1 MFFGNKHTAWWKA
14 GAVSV
19 LLILL
24 VLTVVLGERFTPFG
38 SGGDQAPS
46 IEAGQTANA
55 GDGTGLNGAEAT
67 DPAKQQVS
75 KEPEIT
81 PEQYDVALIGS
92 EVEGLYLARSA
103 ADLGLKVIVLDPREK
118 AGGQLLLGEMLFLDE
133 TRDDDYRTLVQGE
146 AKKLFD
152 GFRNGTIRKL
162 PEFQKVYDGLM
173 KDIPLESG
181 IQIAGIQKEDGKQA
195 VKSIDIVTKEGVSR
209 RIKASYWVENSD
221 YAALVSQLDGVT
233 RLPGLEKFYG
243 QSEIEYM
250 SSGMMLKFKNVDWK
264 KFTTHFHSISAEE
277 RSKLYGYGVVNESFI
292 IGLTGVT
299 NKYKATNDRVFL
311 RGLNAV
317 YQRDGDVIINA
328 FLIYTVDPSKPES
341 IAEALELG
349 RKETPLIRD
358 HFRKHIVGWENA
370 EVNGYP
376 EYLYIREYNHY
387 ETEYVLQV
395 SDMLAGNM
403 FADNVSIAGYP
414 LDLQGTSANK
424 WGIEMGR
431 PDKYG
436 MPLRSFLLK
445 NYENVIMAGKNV
457 GASAI
462 AYGSARIQPNTM
474 AAAESIGVILG
485 QIHGKKKLRDV
496 TDEDMKEFHK
506 LLEEKYRIK
515 LTGMKA
521 NNKIAGWTDEEIRK
535 LNSGEITYPAYI
547 KTRKAK

>member
-14 GAVSV
+14 GAVAL

-24 VLTVVLGERFTPFG
+24 GITLLLGERFTE
-38 SGGDQAPS
+38 SRAGGDQAPVV
-46 IEAGQTANA
+46 EVGQTVNTGEGGASSN
-55 GDGTGLNGAEAT
+55 GTEAT
-67 DPAKQQVS
+67 EPTKPQ
-75 KEPEIT
+75 EPEILS
-81 PEQYDVALIGS
+81 EHYDVALIGS

-118 AGGQLLLGEMLFLDE
+118 PGGQLLLGEMLFLDE
-133 TRDDDYRTLVQGE
+133 TRDDDYRSLVQGE

-162 PEFQKVYDGLM
+162 PEFQKVYDDLI
-173 KDIPLESG
+173 KDIPIESG
-181 IQIAGIQKEDGKQA
+181 IQIASVRKEEGKQA

-209 RIKASYWVENSD
+209 RIEASYWVENSD

-250 SSGMMLKFKNVDWK
+250 SAGMMLKFKNVDWK

-277 RSKLYGYGVVNESFI
+277 RSKQYGYGVVNESFI
-292 IGLTGVT
+292 VGLTGVT

-317 YQRDGDVIINA
+317 YQRDGEVIINA

-395 SDMLAGNM
+395 SDMLGGAM
-403 FADNVSIAGYP
+403 FADNVSIGGYP

-445 NYENVIMAGKNV
+445 DYENVIMAGKNV

-485 QIHGKKKLRDV
+485 QIHGKKKLHEV
-496 TDEDMKEFHK
+496 TDEDMTEFHK

-515 LTGMKA
+515 LTGTKA